1 MGEDLVNALA
11 DLKEEEALRITQ
23 ERLNAE
29 EDPLEILED
38 ATRVYS
44 GPCILRR
51 DITKNQ

>member
-38 ATRVYS
+38 ATRAMEIVGYYEKS
-44 GPCILRR
+44 V
-51 DITKNQ
+51 K